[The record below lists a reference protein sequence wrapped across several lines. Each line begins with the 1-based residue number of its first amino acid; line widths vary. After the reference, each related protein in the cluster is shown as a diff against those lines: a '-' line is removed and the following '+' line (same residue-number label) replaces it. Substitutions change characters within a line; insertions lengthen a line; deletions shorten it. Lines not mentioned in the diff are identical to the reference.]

1 MLILLR
7 RLKKLL
13 VAKRIMD
20 NMTKTKLHD
29 IAQCGQSLW
38 IDNINRSMIV
48 SGKLKLLI
56 DQGLRGQTSNPT
68 IFKQAI
74 SSSTDYDAKIQ
85 QLAGSGKSTFE
96 IYDELTI
103 KDVQD
108 AADLFRGVY
117 ESTKGLDGY
126 VSLEIN
132 PKLGNELESQLKE
145 GMRLWQK
152 LNRPNVMIKV
162 PATKNGLGVV
172 EGLIAQG
179 INVNVTLIF
188 SAEQY
193 SQVVWAY
200 LKGLNHLVQSGGDIR
215 QVHSVASIFVSRIDT
230 SIDKKLK
237 ELIAKAVDPKDS
249 AALKAIGGL
258 AAVKNCEIIYHKF
271 QKSFGSSEFKA
282 LKLKG
287 ANIQRVLW
295 ASTGTKDPQ
304 YSDIK
309 YITELIA
316 ADTVNTVPDKTLEA
330 VLDHGV
336 ARLSMP
342 GDVAGA
348 QKTIEQLRLKGIDVG
363 MVCNQLLDDGLAA
376 FEQSFEELMACIEKK
391 SRLLCAK

>member
-1 MLILLR
+1 
-7 RLKKLL
+7 
-13 VAKRIMD
+13 
-20 NMTKTKLHD
+20 MTRTKLHA
-29 IAQCGQSLW
+29 IADLGQSLW
-38 IDNINRSMIV
+38 IDNISRSMIT
-48 SGKLKLLI
+48 SGKLKNLI

-74 SSSTDYDAKIQ
+74 STSTDYDSKIQ
-85 QLAGSGKSTFE
+85 QLAQAGQSTFE

-108 AADLFRGVY
+108 AADQFKGVY
-117 ESTKGLDGY
+117 ENTKGLDGY

-132 PKLGNELESQLKE
+132 PKLGNEFEMQLIE
-145 GMRLWQK
+145 GVRLWKK

-193 SQVVWAY
+193 QQVVWAY
-200 LKGLNHLVQSGGDIR
+200 LKGLNQLTKNGGDLKK
-215 QVHSVASIFVSRIDT
+215 VHSVASVFVSRLD
-230 SIDKKLK
+230 SNIDKKLDSQPEGK
-237 ELIAKAVDPKDS
+237 ALKGKAAVD
-249 AALKAIGGL
+249 
-258 AAVKNCEIIYHKF
+258 NCEIIYHKF
-271 QKSFGSSEFKA
+271 QNSFKSPEYLA
-282 LKLKG
+282 LKQKG

-316 ADTVNTVPDKTLEA
+316 EDTVNTVPDKTLEA
-330 VLDHGV
+330 VLDHGI
-336 ARLSMP
+336 AQINLPR
-342 GDVAGA
+342 DVAGA
-348 QKTIEQLRLKGIDVG
+348 QKTVEQLRQLGIDVG
-363 MVCNQLLDDGLAA
+363 IICNQLLDEGLVA
-376 FEQSFEELMACIEKK
+376 FEKSFEELTTSIEEKT
-391 SRLLCAK
+391 RRLCAK

>member
-1 MLILLR
+1 M
-7 RLKKLL
+7 K
-13 VAKRIMD
+13 
-20 NMTKTKLHD
+20 TTKLHET
-29 IAQCGQSLW
+29 AALGQSLW
-38 IDNINRSMIV
+38 IDNISRSMIT
-48 SGKLKLLI
+48 SGKLKSLI

-74 SSSTDYDAKIQ
+74 SQSNDYDARIQ
-85 QLAGSGKSTFE
+85 ELAEGGKSTFE

-117 ESTKGLDGY
+117 ESTNGLDGY

-132 PKLGNELESQLKE
+132 PKLGNELEAQLNE
-145 GMRLWQK
+145 GIRLWQK

-172 EGLIAQG
+172 EGLISQG

-193 SQVVWAY
+193 QEVVWAY
-200 LKGLNHLVQSGGDIR
+200 MEGLKHLAKSGGDLKK
-215 QVHSVASIFVSRIDT
+215 VHSVASIFVSRLDT
-230 SIDKKLK
+230 NVDKQLNEKKSGGDLK
-237 ELIAKAVDPKDS
+237 
-249 AALKAIGGL
+249 GQ

-271 QKSFGSSEFKA
+271 QKSFSGNDFKA
-282 LKLKG
+282 LKAQG
-287 ANIQRVLW
+287 ANVQRVLW

-330 VLDHGV
+330 VLDHGISNL
-336 ARLSMP
+336 AMP
-342 GDVAGA
+342 GSVADA
-348 QKTIEQLRLKGIDVG
+348 QKLIEQLRLLGIDVG
-363 MVCNQLLDDGLAA
+363 MVCNQLLDDGLLS
-376 FEQSFEELMACIEKK
+376 FEKSFEELLASIEEKQK
-391 SRLLCAK
+391 RLLVK

>member
-1 MLILLR
+1 
-7 RLKKLL
+7 
-13 VAKRIMD
+13 
-20 NMTKTKLHD
+20 MTKTKLHE
-29 IAQCGQSLW
+29 IAELGQSLW
-38 IDNINRSMIV
+38 IDNISRSMITN
-48 SGKLKLLI
+48 GRLKSLI

-74 SSSTDYDAKIQ
+74 SQSHDYDAKIQ
-85 QLAGSGKSTFE
+85 ELAEAGKTTFD

-145 GMRLWQK
+145 GVRLWQK

-193 SQVVWAY
+193 TQVAWAY
-200 LKGLNHLVQSGGDIR
+200 LKGLNHLIQKGGDASK
-215 QVHSVASIFVSRIDT
+215 VHSVASVFVSRVDT
-230 SIDKKLK
+230 SVDKKLGEK
-237 ELIAKAVDPKDS
+237 SPLR
-249 AALKAIGGL
+249 GM
-258 AAVKNCEIIYHKF
+258 AAVANCEIIYHKF
-271 QKSFGSSEFKA
+271 QKSFGGSEFKD

-287 ANIQRVLW
+287 ANVQRVLW

-316 ADTVNTVPDKTLEA
+316 AQTVNTVPDKTLEA
-330 VLDHGV
+330 VLDHGI
-336 ARLSMP
+336 AKLAMP
-342 GDVAGA
+342 GDVAAA
-348 QKTIEQLRLKGIDVG
+348 QGTIEQLRFLDIDVG
-363 MVCNQLLDDGLAA
+363 MVCNQLLDEGLAA
-376 FEQSFEELMACIEKK
+376 FEKSFEELTTSIEEKRA
-391 SRLLCAK
+391 RLLVK

>member
-1 MLILLR
+1 
-7 RLKKLL
+7 
-13 VAKRIMD
+13 
-20 NMTKTKLHD
+20 MTKTKLHE
-29 IAQCGQSLW
+29 IVELGQSLW
-38 IDNINRSMIV
+38 IDNISRSMLTN
-48 SGKLKLLI
+48 GKLKGLI

-74 SSSTDYDAKIQ
+74 STSSDYDDKIQ
-85 QLAGSGKSTFE
+85 LLAQEGKSTFE

-132 PKLGNELESQLKE
+132 PKLGNELDAQLKE
-145 GMRLWQK
+145 GVRLWQK

-162 PATKNGLGVV
+162 PATQNGLGVV
-172 EGLIAQG
+172 ECLIAQG

-193 SQVVWAY
+193 QQVVWAY
-200 LKGLNHLVQSGGDIR
+200 LKGLNHLAKSGGDIR
-215 QVHSVASIFVSRIDT
+215 KVHSVASVFVSRVDT
-230 SIDKKLK
+230 VIDKKLN
-237 ELIAKAVDPKDS
+237 ELIAKALDLKDS
-249 AALKAIGGL
+249 AALKAIGGM
-258 AAVKNCEIIYHKF
+258 AAVQNCEIIYHKF
-271 QKSFGSSEFKA
+271 QNSFSGSEFKA

-287 ANIQRVLW
+287 ANVQRVLW
-295 ASTGTKDPQ
+295 ASTGTKDSQ

-316 ADTVNTVPDKTLEA
+316 ADTVNTVPDKTLDA
-330 VLDHGV
+330 VLDHGL
-336 ARLSMP
+336 AALSMP

-348 QKTIEQLRLKGIDVG
+348 QKAIEQLRLLGIDVG
-363 MVCNQLLDDGLAA
+363 IVCNQLLDDGLAA
-376 FEQSFEELMACIEKK
+376 FERSFEELTACIEEK
-391 SRLLCAK
+391 SRRLLVK

>member
-1 MLILLR
+1 MPQTILRDLA
-7 RLKKLL
+7 KL
-13 VAKRIMD
+13 
-20 NMTKTKLHD
+20 
-29 IAQCGQSLW
+29 GQSLW

-48 SGKLKLLI
+48 NGKLKSLI

-74 SSSTDYDAKIQ
+74 STSTDYDAKIQ

-132 PKLGNELESQLKE
+132 PQLGNELEPQLKE

-152 LNRPNVMIKV
+152 LDRPNVMIKV

-172 EGLIAQG
+172 RGLIAQG

-193 SQVVWAY
+193 QQVVWAY
-200 LKGLNHLVQSGGDIR
+200 LKGLNHLAQNGGDIR

-230 SIDKKLK
+230 SIDKKLDEK
-237 ELIAKAVDPKDS
+237 SSLR
-249 AALKAIGGL
+249 GR
-258 AAVKNCEIIYHKF
+258 AAVQNCEIIYHKF
-271 QKSFGSSEFKA
+271 QNSFGGSEFKA

-287 ANIQRVLW
+287 ANVQRVLW

-309 YITELIA
+309 YITELMA

-336 ARLSMP
+336 AKAAMP
-342 GDVAGA
+342 GSVAEA
-348 QKTIEQLRLKGIDVG
+348 QKTIEQLRLSGIDVG

-376 FEQSFEELMACIEKK
+376 FEKSFEELMACIEEKQA
-391 SRLLCAK
+391 RLCV

>member
-1 MLILLR
+1 M
-7 RLKKLL
+7 
-13 VAKRIMD
+13 A
-20 NMTKTKLHD
+20 KTKLHE
-29 IAQCGQSLW
+29 IAALGQSLW
-38 IDNINRSMIV
+38 IDNISRSMITN
-48 SGKLKLLI
+48 GRLKLLI
-56 DQGLRGQTSNPT
+56 EQGLRGQTSNPT

-74 SSSTDYDAKIQ
+74 STSSDYDAKIE
-85 QLAGSGKSTFE
+85 QLAQAGKSTFE

-117 ESTKGLDGY
+117 ESTNGLDGY

-132 PKLGNELESQLKE
+132 PQLGNELESQLKE

-200 LKGLNHLVQSGGDIR
+200 LKGLNHFIASGGDVKK
-215 QVHSVASIFVSRIDT
+215 VHSVASIFVSRID
-230 SIDKKLK
+230 SNIDKKLDGK
-237 ELIAKAVDPKDS
+237 SP
-249 AALKAIGGL
+249 LKGQ
-258 AAVKNCEIIYHKF
+258 AAVANCEIIYHKF
-271 QKSFGSSEFKA
+271 QNFFGGNDFKA
-282 LKLKG
+282 LKNQG
-287 ANIQRVLW
+287 ANVQRVLW

-316 ADTVNTVPDKTLEA
+316 ANTVNTVPDKTLEA
-330 VLDHGV
+330 VLEHGV
-336 ARLSMP
+336 AKLAMP
-342 GDVAGA
+342 GDVAAA
-348 QKTIEQLRLKGIDVG
+348 QQIIEQLRLSGIDVG
-363 MVCNQLLDDGLAA
+363 IVCNELLDEGLAA
-376 FEQSFEELMACIEKK
+376 FEKSFEELTACIEEK
-391 SRLLCAK
+391 SKRLLTK